1 MKTRNRKKR
10 NRWLGGLR
18 ILVYMNTEK
27 EQKKVHWFSVMR
39 IVVIIWN
46 IFTYI
51 YHLEEIEMNILTN
64 SIQHIVGM
72 LIEYFIA
79 GIYENSII
87 RINKFINKKILTHTK
102 QKIKKILIKFLSF
115 GIVFSTIYTVV
126 YILRMI
132 AIYAIGGEFKTGKA
146 IIISTIAGF
155 ILGPVTASLILWARK
170 KRLKV
175 KITKKI
181 PNNSG
186 KAPE

>member
-1 MKTRNRKKR
+1 MKTRSRKKR

-27 EQKKVHWFSVMR
+27 EQKKVHWFSAMR

-87 RINKFINKKILTHTK
+87 RINKFINKKTLSHKYKKTK
-102 QKIKKILIKFLSF
+102 RRLIKFLSF
-115 GIVFSTIYTVV
+115 GIVFSVIYTVV
-126 YILRMI
+126 YILRMT
-132 AIYAIGGEFKTGKA
+132 AIYLIGGEFQTEKA

-155 ILGPVTASLILWARK
+155 ILGPVTGSLILWARNR
-170 KRLKV
+170 RLKV
-175 KITKKI
+175 KITKV
-181 PNNSG
+181 NTSEQ
-186 KAPE
+186 APE